1 MFSLPLLAPQISE
14 ALAAE
19 LLDRAAATVT
29 RQAGVWDGVWR
40 ETAARSGDM
49 LAWALVAFSLLG
61 MGVFVGCILALRTR
75 PRQPTPEQLL
85 IEEVQRDE
93 DRLAGTVPDEGRQS
107 WERPADW
114 WKSPD

>member
-1 MFSLPLLAPQISE
+1 MLSLPLLAPQISE

-19 LLDRAAATVT
+19 LQDRGAATVA
-29 RQAGVWDGVWR
+29 RQAGAWDGVWR

-49 LAWALVAFSLLG
+49 LAWALVAFFLLC
-61 MGVFVGCILALRTR
+61 MGVFAGCILALRMR
-75 PRQPTPEQLL
+75 PRRPTPEQLL

-93 DRLAGTVPDEGRQS
+93 DRLAGTAPDEGRQS

-114 WKSPD
+114 WKNPD